1 MTLEDMAIDVRETIA
16 MWVREGLSVAE
27 MCDAL
32 SVPPPLGSED
42 AIAYV
47 HRACVRRW
55 QEMEIRP

>member
-1 MTLEDMAIDVRETIA
+1 MTLADMSIDVRKTLA
-16 MWVREGLSVAE
+16 LWLVEGLSVRE

>member
-1 MTLEDMAIDVRETIA
+1 MPLQGMAIDVRETIA
-16 MWVREGLSVAE
+16 MWVREGLSVVE

-55 QEMEIRP
+55 HEMECRP